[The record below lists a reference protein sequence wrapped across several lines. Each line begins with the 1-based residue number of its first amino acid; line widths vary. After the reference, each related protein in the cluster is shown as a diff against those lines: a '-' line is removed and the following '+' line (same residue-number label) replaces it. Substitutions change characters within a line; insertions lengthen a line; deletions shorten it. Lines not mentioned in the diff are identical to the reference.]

1 MRASRFLYKIN
12 LGAFVP
18 LTKPN
23 PLLELMPKSR
33 VQTDGSFKLS
43 QNKLS
48 RTAVILLK
56 PDGEKHTLCSTYF
69 THANSHESE
78 WCSVLDGIEFS
89 KKKGSQSIN
98 LENDNL
104 GVITSLISQK
114 KPSGLYSDYY
124 YQITDLAKEFEWLGI
139 RWIPRE
145 LNRADDLF
153 RLR

>member
-1 MRASRFLYKIN
+1 MRRLLMKP
-12 LGAFVP
+12 GAFIP

-23 PLLELMPKSR
+23 LLLELSPKSH
-33 VQTDGSFKLS
+33 VQTDGSFKPS
-43 QNKLS
+43 HKLS

-56 PDGEKHTLCSTYF
+56 PDAEKYTLSTTYF

-89 KKKGSQSIN
+89 LKKEARAVN

-104 GVITSLISQK
+104 GVINSLINQK
-114 KPSGLYSDYY
+114 RPLGLYSDYY
-124 YQITDLAKEFEWLGI
+124 YQIKDLAKSFDWLGI

-153 RLR
+153 KIR

>member
-1 MRASRFLYKIN
+1 MQPSRFLMR
-12 LGAFVP
+12 LGAFIP

-23 PLLELMPKSR
+23 LLLELTPKSH
-33 VQTDGSFKLS
+33 VQTDGSFKPS
-43 QNKLS
+43 HKLS

-56 PDGEKHTLCSTYF
+56 PDGEKYTLCTTYF
-69 THANSHESE
+69 NHANSHESE
-78 WCSVLDGIEFS
+78 WCSVLDGVEFS
-89 KKKGSQSIN
+89 LKKGSQAIN

-104 GVITSLISQK
+104 GVITSLITEK

-124 YQITDLAKEFEWLGI
+124 YQIKDLAKKFDWLGV

-153 RLR
+153 KIR